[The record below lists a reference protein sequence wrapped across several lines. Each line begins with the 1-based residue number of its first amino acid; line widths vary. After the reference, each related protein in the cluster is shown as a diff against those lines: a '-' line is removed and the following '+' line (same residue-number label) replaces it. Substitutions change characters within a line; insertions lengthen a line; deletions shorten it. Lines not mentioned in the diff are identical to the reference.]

1 MQHEDWN
8 DYQVFL
14 AVARTGKIARAG
26 VALGADA
33 TTVSR
38 RIRRL
43 EARLEVTLFEQTR
56 EGQQLTEA
64 GEQLLTRVE
73 AMARAA
79 ADITDSGKTSG
90 GLSGTLRVSVSEGFG
105 VWFLA
110 RHMGEFAAAHP
121 NLTIDLVAS
130 SGFLSPSKREADV
143 AITLSR
149 PKAGPLIARKLSD
162 YALGLYAT
170 PAYLAGHGT
179 PARAADL
186 GCGHVLAGYV
196 PDLLYAPELRYLAD
210 ICPEPELHPLL
221 RSSSINAQHA
231 LVASGAAIGVLPCF
245 IGDADHGLVPVLP
258 ERRILR
264 SFWLVMHK
272 DNHSLARIEG
282 WKEWLIECVRQH
294 QAVLLPAREPPFRT
308 A

>member
-1 MQHEDWN
+1 MQPDDWN
-8 DYQVFL
+8 DYQIFL
-14 AVARTGKIARAG
+14 GVARAGKIARAAA
-26 VALGADA
+26 ALGIDA

-38 RIRRL
+38 RLRRL
-43 EARLEVTLFEQTR
+43 EARLEATLFEQTR

-64 GEQLLTRVE
+64 GEQLLSRVE

-79 ADITDSGKTSG
+79 ADIGEAGRASG

-149 PKAGPLIARKLSD
+149 PKAGPLMARKLSD
-162 YALGLYAT
+162 YALRLYAT
-170 PAYLAGHGT
+170 PAYLARQGT
-179 PARAADL
+179 PDRPAELAR
-186 GCGHVLAGYV
+186 GHVLVGYV

-210 ICPEPELHPLL
+210 ICPEPELQPLL
-221 RSSSINAQHA
+221 RSPSINAQHA
-231 LVASGAAIGVLPCF
+231 MIASGAGVGVLPCF
-245 IGDADHGLVPVLP
+245 IGDADARLVSVLP

-282 WKEWLIECVRQH
+282 WKEWLIDCVRRH
-294 QAVLLPAREPPFRT
+294 QPILLPG
-308 A
+308 

>member
-1 MQHEDWN
+1 MQPDDWN
-8 DYQVFL
+8 DYQIFL
-14 AVARTGKIARAG
+14 GVARAGKIARAA
-26 VALGADA
+26 VSLGIDA

-38 RIRRL
+38 HLRRL
-43 EARLEVTLFEQTR
+43 EARLEATLFEQTR

-64 GEQLLTRVE
+64 GERLLSRVE

-79 ADITDSGKTSG
+79 ADIGEAGRASG

-143 AITLSR
+143 AVTLSR
-149 PKAGPLIARKLSD
+149 PKAGPLMARKLSD
-162 YALGLYAT
+162 YALRLYAT
-170 PAYLAGHGT
+170 PAYLARHGQ
-179 PARAADL
+179 PARATELAH
-186 GCGHVLAGYV
+186 GHVLVGYV

-210 ICPEPELHPLL
+210 ICPEPELQARL
-221 RSSSINAQHA
+221 RSPSINAQHA
-231 LVASGAAIGVLPCF
+231 LIASGAGVGVLPCF
-245 IGDADHGLVPVLP
+245 IGDADAGLVTVLP
-258 ERRILR
+258 ERQILR

-282 WKEWLIECVRQH
+282 WKEWLIDCVRQH
-294 QAVLLPAREPPFRT
+294 QSVLLPD
-308 A
+308 